1 MCDGRNRPHKDI
13 RKAAQKVEIIKMHGT
28 YNRTQRTKALRYIV
42 IHYTGT
48 DASAKNNCTYFA
60 GGDRQASADY
70 FVDDTGI
77 YEYNDPSEGYY
88 TWAVGDGKG
97 KYGIWNYNSMHIE
110 VVSSGQ
116 DFTSKEIGHLK
127 ELVPYLM
134 NKFGITADYVV
145 RHYDASRKQCPAPY
159 IDENKWQALKA
170 EITEDSM
177 AITDEDVQKIAQGVW
192 EHDIEGKWANDRLKR
207 CNDADEDTSD
217 PTGRGM
223 NLTERAHMKYVA
235 AKLSDTKDEVDA
247 LKADV
252 NEIKENVA
260 KLLELLSSDNK

>member
-1 MCDGRNRPHKDI
+1 M
-13 RKAAQKVEIIKMHGT
+13 EIIKMHGT
-28 YNRTQRTKALRYIV
+28 YNRTKRTKALRYIV

-48 DASAKNNCTYFA
+48 DAPAKNNCTYFA

-116 DFTSKEIGHLK
+116 DFTTKEIGYLK

-159 IDENKWQALKA
+159 VDESKWKALKA

-192 EHDIEGKWANDRLKR
+192 EHDVQGKWANERLFL
-207 CNDADEDTSD
+207 CNVMDYDTTD
-217 PTGRGM
+217 PTGRGKDL
-223 NLTERAHMKYVA
+223 NNHDHIKWTA
-235 AKLSDTKDEVDA
+235 AELANTKEEVEA
-247 LKADV
+247 LQADV

-260 KLLELLSSDNK
+260 KLLELLSADNK